1 MRPNL
6 QDYINPDGV
15 YTGAQV
21 IELAEIPSSTFYLY
35 VKLGK
40 IPKHERE
47 IDSKTVFLGCEI
59 LHALTAIKGKFPMV
73 GFVKPKRGRPK
84 QTQGNP

>member
-6 QDYINPDGV
+6 HDYIKPTGV

-47 IDSKTVFLGCEI
+47 IDSKTVFLGHEI
-59 LHALTAIKGKFPMV
+59 LHALTAVKEKLPKV
-73 GFVKPKRGRPK
+73 YFVKPQRGRPR
-84 QTQGNP
+84 TALG